1 MEKNLCSQ
9 NQWEQLHP
17 LFVESLKRTDYV
29 EYLSDLLA
37 HGSDKE
43 KKLYYKENG
52 NDIKKIQERLE
63 KLAAEVRPVKRKAI

>member
-1 MEKNLCSQ
+1 MLPKINGNSFTR
-9 NQWEQLHP
+9 

>member
-1 MEKNLCSQ
+1 
-9 NQWEQLHP
+9 
-17 LFVESLKRTDYV
+17 
-29 EYLSDLLA
+29 LLA